1 METLD
6 DSNLSFVVSDR
17 IPITQSRKDISK
29 IMAVTLLNLTETCV
43 LCPTDSL

>member
-17 IPITQSRKDISK
+17 IPITRSRKDIDK
-29 IMAVTLLNLTETCV
+29 LKPTTLLLKIGMH
-43 LCPTDSL
+43 L